1 MQLSAM
7 DLNLLVALDAL
18 LETGSVKKAAQR
30 LALSASATSH
40 TLARLRDLLDD
51 PLLVRSGQKLV
62 LTPRAE
68 RLRPRVRALV
78 EDIAEVLAPEPAF
91 DPARLQRTFTIA
103 ATDHMSGL
111 VMEPLSRTLAQA
123 APGVNLYLLPVYR
136 DTMDRLR
143 DGSLDVAMG
152 AFPSHPPDV
161 LAEAVF
167 LDRYV
172 CVLRKGHPALRK
184 RLDVRAYAALEHM
197 LIAPQGVPV
206 GRIDHELRALGHE
219 RRVARTV
226 PHFHLAPRIVASSD
240 YVVTMSLRVA
250 RDAASRFPL
259 EIVDLPFPLPEY
271 PLKQLWH
278 RRHEADPA
286 LAWLRAQIAA
296 IGATL
301 PALDG
306 L

>member
-1 MQLSAM
+1 
-7 DLNLLVALDAL
+7 
-18 LETGSVKKAAQR
+18 
-30 LALSASATSH
+30 LASRQS
-40 TLARLRDLLDD
+40 
-51 PLLVRSGQKLV
+51 
-62 LTPRAE
+62 
-68 RLRPRVRALV
+68 
-78 EDIAEVLAPEPAF
+78 
-91 DPARLQRTFTIA
+91 IA

-111 VMEPLSRTLAQA
+111 VMEPLSRALAQS

-143 DGSLDVAMG
+143 DGSLDLAMG

-161 LAEAVF
+161 LTEAVF

-184 RLDVRAYAALEHM
+184 RLDVRAYAALEHL

-226 PHFHLAPRIVASSD
+226 PHFHLAPRIVARSD

-259 EIVDLPFPLPEY
+259 AIVDLPFPLPEY

-286 LAWLRAQIAA
+286 LAWLRAQITA
-296 IGATL
+296 IGAAL

-306 L
+306 P